1 MAIFDS
7 TKEYIETII
16 KDNDNGDITADLLR
30 SVLLNIVETTET
42 SINNI
47 NTRLDKID
55 ATLRDI
61 VVDYNSENNIT
72 PDVDTPS
79 TPSIDVVSPDW
90 PEDRVKNNFARIN
103 NAICIE
109 CGKCYDTNIGCKYNN
124 IVVLDGQTRPTV
136 IPYNYYTSAGVP
148 GCLYTSCNN
157 ECISACPYNAITLY
171 NIPV

>member
-55 ATLRDI
+55 AALRDI
-61 VVDYNSENNIT
+61 IVN
-72 PDVDTPS
+72 
-79 TPSIDVVSPDW
+79 
-90 PEDRVKNNFARIN
+90 
-103 NAICIE
+103 
-109 CGKCYDTNIGCKYNN
+109 YD
-124 IVVLDGQTRPTV
+124 
-136 IPYNYYTSAGVP
+136 
-148 GCLYTSCNN
+148 N
-157 ECISACPYNAITLY
+157 E
-171 NIPV
+171 

>member
-61 VVDYNSENNIT
+61 IVN
-72 PDVDTPS
+72 
-79 TPSIDVVSPDW
+79 
-90 PEDRVKNNFARIN
+90 
-103 NAICIE
+103 
-109 CGKCYDTNIGCKYNN
+109 YD
-124 IVVLDGQTRPTV
+124 
-136 IPYNYYTSAGVP
+136 
-148 GCLYTSCNN
+148 N
-157 ECISACPYNAITLY
+157 E
-171 NIPV
+171 